1 MSRNIVLFRALG
13 AFALLWL
20 AVSPVLAQSLPPKEE
35 ILADRVMGDPNA
47 PVTLEEYASLTCPHC
62 AAFHKDTLP
71 ALKKDYVDTGKVKLV
86 YRDYP
91 LDRLALAATMMARCA
106 PKERYFGLLETLM
119 RTQESWARSQD
130 PNAALQRLGQVAGL
144 SKESFDA
151 CMANKDI
158 YDGIMASRAEYD
170 EKVKITGTPTF
181 LLDGRKLNINP
192 VADEFRKVIDPAIA
206 AAQKK

>member
-1 MSRNIVLFRALG
+1 MSTNLVLFRALG
-13 AFALLWL
+13 TVLLLLL
-20 AVSPVLAQSLPPKEE
+20 AWPVDAQTLPPKEE
-35 ILADRVMGDPNA
+35 ILADRVLGDPKA

-62 AAFHKDTLP
+62 AAFHKDVLP
-71 ALKKDYVDTGKVKLV
+71 VLKKDYIDTGKVKLV

-119 RTQESWARSQD
+119 RTQESWARSPD

-151 CMANKDI
+151 CMNDKEVF
-158 YDGIMASRAEYD
+158 DGIMAIRAEYD

-181 LLDGRKLNINP
+181 VLDGRKLNIANS
-192 VADEFRKVIDPAIA
+192 ADEFRKVLDAAVA
-206 AAQKK
+206 AAEKK